1 MLDKLLSEMREE
13 AGITDGLEEADISHS
28 SLSDREKK
36 LLKDVKHALQ
46 SGPFL
51 RATDDG
57 INGATVFVFK
67 SSPVRNN
74 GEHWLTRDSLKNLA
88 RLPIT
93 TVRFAKGRIEV
104 EMKMTGK

>member
-46 SGPFL
+46 CGPFL
-51 RATDDG
+51 GADDDG
-57 INGATVFVFK
+57 INQATVLHFK
-67 SSPVRNN
+67 PSPVNT
-74 GEHWLTRDSLKNLA
+74 GGHLLTRASFQKLSK
-88 RLPIT
+88 LPIR
-93 TVRFAKGRIEV
+93 TVRFAKDRIDV